1 MNDAELINDI
11 VVPENLPQEN
21 TQRINEIEIQFQ
33 ESGYDIQVI
42 IDNYVEIFAIASQCP
57 YAGGPAVERARAGHV
72 SKYHLIL

>member
-33 ESGYDIQVI
+33 ESGYDIQVMFQNI
-42 IDNYVEIFAIASQCP
+42 TLY
-57 YAGGPAVERARAGHV
+57 Y
-72 SKYHLIL
+72 K